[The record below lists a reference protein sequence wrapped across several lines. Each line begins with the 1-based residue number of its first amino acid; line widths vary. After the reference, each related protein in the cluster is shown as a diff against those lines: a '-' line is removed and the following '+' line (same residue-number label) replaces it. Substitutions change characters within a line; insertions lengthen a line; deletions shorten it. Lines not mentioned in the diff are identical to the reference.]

1 MTTSRNWYAAFGNVD
16 KFLIY
21 YGTIIS
27 IVMLPTLLTRNGIS
41 ILWSISWRTFEIM
54 TLMYGR
60 KKNTKF
66 MYSSGDRHSNKYN
79 QILNREF
86 FNPRLHIY
94 TCIPYIFCWV

>member
-54 TLMYGR
+54 TLMGGR
-60 KKNTKF
+60 KKTQNLCTAVEIDTATSTIHNF
-66 MYSSGDRHSNKYN
+66 
-79 QILNREF
+79 
-86 FNPRLHIY
+86 
-94 TCIPYIFCWV
+94 TCVDLICTSIPCIFCWV